1 MICQFVT
8 MAERLRNNP
17 FVALFGSVEAAERYI
32 ALRERGVLRILE
44 YRPRP
49 NRGARERNYAANTNS
64 HDRGA
69 DIAKERFA
77 VNESNRTSDTTE
89 GTDISINNFP
99 SRIMEE
105 HKKTGI
111 AKLSEDIFGFTVNKV
126 IDEGK
131 TLIFLEDLASEIA
144 PKSSIDMEVLEQALF
159 QRLLLEEP
167 ETYMLNKTLNRLE
180 RNDNH
185 VTEKEVIS
193 YLFECYKRLCSPLI
207 AKDVKGD
214 EIHEIKNL
222 ILRNAAT
229 ALRQPA
235 LFEAQEL
242 HLQMINLFRDTS
254 TPPEDFIN
262 FFSGISDQFVKD
274 ESEPINA
281 LLEAF
286 TTTLD
291 FMQNDVAKS
300 NIFTFNRCYLH
311 ILQTFSVNPELGAM
325 LLLHSTPKETTP
337 GRLYADTLF
346 GSILSLSCLPRSPNG
361 PYEFFQDPLQSP
373 DIEGANI
380 WPALSFICEN
390 MHKMF
395 YNLLK
400 SSTHVKH
407 ETLSWLA
414 NCLHS
419 NSARGKLWTAHNLGL
434 GAPACVSDGFML
446 NLGCVLLQLCQPICS
461 SLNDLKVN
469 RIDPTY
475 CAVKVEDDAEAHFR
489 GMHMKGLDS
498 ETCLIPIAENEQRPT
513 AEKYSFVTE
522 CFFMAHRAL
531 DLGFRVSLE
540 RLMQLYRD
548 VTQIQRVFMEV
559 QEQGSFQSE
568 VVQTIRQRLER
579 EMTRCFSIRAA
590 LLEPHSLSLM
600 VQFHVATAVW
610 LVQVATDV
618 IDEDERVSF
627 MPVKLRDI
635 TFPLPEQVPSTLSCV
650 PEFLIENTV
659 GFLSFLRRFNPR
671 TLEEQGF
678 DFLSPILT
686 EVLVFMGSQQRMRNP
701 HLRARLAECLESL
714 LPHHK
719 ENPAFTTSSYGG
731 FFRERLF
738 KEHPHR
744 SQIVR
749 SLLEV
754 FVGIEM
760 TGQSVAFEQK
770 FNYRRPMYVVMDYL
784 WQIEEHKEC
793 FKQLAAEAESNMEA
807 VSPPIFLRF
816 INLLMNDA
824 VFLLDEA
831 LSNMAQL
838 RQMQAARDSGEWRQL
853 PSHEQEQNEA
863 LFQNTGMIA
872 RFDNILGR
880 ETIHTLEFLTS
891 EITSI
896 FTHPTMVDRIAAMLN
911 YFLCHLVGPK
921 KKNFKVKDQ
930 KEYEFDPAAIVMNIC
945 KIYVHLCNSDEFC
958 TAVSSDGRSYSP
970 QLFQLAEDVLA
981 RIGGGALITD
991 LQLVANKVAMMAS
1004 RQKTEEE
1011 ILAEAPE
1018 EFLDPIMSTLMMDPV
1033 ILPSSR
1039 KTVDRSTIARHLLSD
1054 QTDPF
1059 NRSPLTMDQVKSDED
1074 LRLKIE
1080 AWVREKKEQH
1090 QYN

>member
-1 MICQFVT
+1 
-8 MAERLRNNP
+8 MANRLSNNP

-32 ALRERGVLRILE
+32 SLRESGLLRLLE
-44 YRPRP
+44 YRPRAERKVVANE
-49 NRGARERNYAANTNS
+49 NRGVSNDRRLQVETERPVFNEENS
-64 HDRGA
+64 PRDMTKG
-69 DIAKERFA
+69 IE
-77 VNESNRTSDTTE
+77 TCI
-89 GTDISINNFP
+89 TDCS
-99 SRIMEE
+99 SRITEE
-105 HKKTGI
+105 LKKTGI
-111 AKLSEDIFGFTVNKV
+111 ARLTEEIFGFTVNKV
-126 IDEGK
+126 VDEGK
-131 TLIFLEDLASEIA
+131 NLIFLEDLASEIA
-144 PKSSIDMEVLEQALF
+144 PKNWIDMEVLEQALF

-167 ETYMLNKTLNRLE
+167 STYLLNKTVNRLE
-180 RNDNH
+180 RSDNH

-207 AKDVKGD
+207 PKDVKEE
-214 EIHEIKNL
+214 EIEEVKNL

-242 HLQMINLFRDTS
+242 HLQIINLFRDTS
-254 TPPEDFIN
+254 APPEDFIN
-262 FFSGISDQFVKD
+262 FFTGISEQFVRD
-274 ESEPINA
+274 ESEPINV

-286 TTTLD
+286 APTLD
-291 FMQNDVAKS
+291 FIQNDVAQS
-300 NIFTFNRCYLH
+300 NIITFNRCYLH
-311 ILQTFSVNPELGAM
+311 ILQTFSVSPELGAV
-325 LLLHSTPKETTP
+325 LLLHSTPKETSH
-337 GRLYADTLF
+337 GRLYADTLI
-346 GSILSLSCLPRSPNG
+346 GSILSLSCLPKTPNG

-390 MHKMF
+390 MHKIF

-400 SSTHVKH
+400 SSTQLKH

-446 NLGCVLLQLCQPICS
+446 NLGCVLLHLCQPICS
-461 SLNDLKVN
+461 NLNDLKVN

-475 CAVKVEDDAEAHFR
+475 CAVKVKDDAEAHYR
-489 GMHMKGLDS
+489 GVHMKGLDS
-498 ETCLIPIAENEQRPT
+498 ETCLIPIAEDEQRPT

-531 DLGFRVSLE
+531 DLGFRVALE
-540 RLMQLYRD
+540 RLMQLYRE
-548 VTQIQRVFMEV
+548 VTQIQRVFVEV

-610 LVQVATDV
+610 LVQVATDATN
-618 IDEDERVSF
+618 ETERISF
-627 MPVKLRDI
+627 VPAKLREI

-719 ENPAFTTSSYGG
+719 ENPAFSTSSYGG

-744 SQIVR
+744 NQIVR

-784 WQIEEHKEC
+784 WQIEEHKDC
-793 FKQLAAEAESNMEA
+793 FRQLAAEAESNMEA

-853 PSHEQEQNEA
+853 PTHEQEQNEA

-872 RFDNILGR
+872 RFFWVSFIILTRNLRFHVQTGVR
-880 ETIHTLEFLTS
+880 MTS
-891 EITSI
+891 
-896 FTHPTMVDRIAAMLN
+896 D
-911 YFLCHLVGPK
+911 
-921 KKNFKVKDQ
+921 D
-930 KEYEFDPAAIVMNIC
+930 
-945 KIYVHLCNSDEFC
+945 
-958 TAVSSDGRSYSP
+958 
-970 QLFQLAEDVLA
+970 
-981 RIGGGALITD
+981 
-991 LQLVANKVAMMAS
+991 
-1004 RQKTEEE
+1004 
-1011 ILAEAPE
+1011 
-1018 EFLDPIMSTLMMDPV
+1018 
-1033 ILPSSR
+1033 
-1039 KTVDRSTIARHLLSD
+1039 
-1054 QTDPF
+1054 
-1059 NRSPLTMDQVKSDED
+1059 
-1074 LRLKIE
+1074 
-1080 AWVREKKEQH
+1080 
-1090 QYN
+1090 